1 MKTNEFPKV
10 EMPTTTDYKLKQELN
25 MDKER
30 WMLYPLSS
38 GIAHY
43 TVHLLDKLKKER

>member
-10 EMPTTTDYKLKQELN
+10 EMPTATKYTLKQELD

-30 WMLYPLSS
+30 WMLFPLSS

-43 TVHLLDKLKKER
+43 TVHLLDRLKKEK